1 MKTIIIFSLLSHPD
15 SYLIPKSLGG
25 LKEGDA
31 YFKVKKIK
39 QFKFEIF
46 VKCFGK
52 KSIWNRRPHFKWAD
66 NYSCNLE
73 ISGLLFIVPLFV
85 YLLHITFGILV
96 SYHLMWEYVII

>member
-52 KSIWNRRPHFKWAD
+52 KSK
-66 NYSCNLE
+66 
-73 ISGLLFIVPLFV
+73 
-85 YLLHITFGILV
+85 
-96 SYHLMWEYVII
+96 